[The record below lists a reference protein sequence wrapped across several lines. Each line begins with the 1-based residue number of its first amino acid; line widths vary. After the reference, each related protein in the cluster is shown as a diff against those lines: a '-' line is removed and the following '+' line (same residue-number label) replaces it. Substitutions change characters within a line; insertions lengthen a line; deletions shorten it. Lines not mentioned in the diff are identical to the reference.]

1 MEDKIYPQAVCKVE
15 LKQEDITN
23 YSSMIADEF
32 NIQWYLVNNAVL
44 LIRVIDDL
52 PAASVVT
59 VGDSED
65 DFWYEDTYPIGYTTE
80 DGKYAVYNHV

>member
-1 MEDKIYPQAVCKVE
+1 MV
-15 LKQEDITN
+15 L
-23 YSSMIADEF
+23 F
-32 NIQWYLVNNAVL
+32 LVNIVL

-80 DGKYAVYNHV
+80 DGKHAVYNHVFISYVYFIPS